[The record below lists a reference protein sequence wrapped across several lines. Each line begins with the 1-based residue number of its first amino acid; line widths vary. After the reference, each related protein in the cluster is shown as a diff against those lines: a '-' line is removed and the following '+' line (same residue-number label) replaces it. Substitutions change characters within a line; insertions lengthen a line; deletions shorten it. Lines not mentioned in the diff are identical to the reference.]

1 MRYVTYRMSSLV
13 LLFYL
18 PGYET
23 FRREEMPPERIRV
36 RFILW
41 NIFIEIR
48 KLWNMREWL
57 ILLKI
62 NRLITTQVNM
72 TRSTSGFLI
81 KRYNFSAL

>member
-1 MRYVTYRMSSLV
+1 MSALV

-18 PGYET
+18 QGYET

-48 KLWNMREWL
+48 KLLNMREWL
-57 ILLKI
+57 IL
-62 NRLITTQVNM
+62 
-72 TRSTSGFLI
+72 
-81 KRYNFSAL
+81 

>member
-1 MRYVTYRMSSLV
+1 MNAVECSNRGNRVPYMSPSKVRNLVATLPMPHRLCGMSALV

-41 NIFIEIR
+41 NIFIEIL
-48 KLWNMREWL
+48 KLLNMREWL
-57 ILLKI
+57 IL
-62 NRLITTQVNM
+62 
-72 TRSTSGFLI
+72 
-81 KRYNFSAL
+81 